1 MGDRRRLGAILLA
14 LGLLIAGTGVV
25 GALSGGS
32 PSDTGTDPTDGPAS
46 PGPSASTSAAP
57 TATPKTAPTPTPTPT
72 ATPDPEALIRDLIE
86 DLVAAIRAGDVNSML
101 PRVHPATI
109 ERYGEAACLEE
120 LSTRAA
126 DPTYEV
132 VIKEIRPQAPW
143 DYVTDDVSTTIADA
157 WTIEVDLTSF
167 GTTSAR
173 EVHLAPTDG
182 EVRWFTDCG
191 SPLGA
196 SPSP

>member
-1 MGDRRRLGAILLA
+1 MGDRRRLGAILLT

-25 GALSGGS
+25 GALSGGP
-32 PSDTGTDPTDGPAS
+32 PSDTATDPTDGPAS
-46 PGPSASTSAAP
+46 PRPSTRASASP
-57 TATPKTAPTPTPTPT
+57 TATPTTAPTPTPT
-72 ATPDPEALIRDLIE
+72 ATPNPEALIREFME
-86 DLVAAIRAGDVNSML
+86 DLVAAIRAGDVDSML

-126 DPTYEV
+126 DPTYDV
-132 VIKEIRPQAPW
+132 VIKAIRPQAPW

-182 EVRWFTDCG
+182 DVRWFTDCG
-191 SPLGA
+191 TPLGA